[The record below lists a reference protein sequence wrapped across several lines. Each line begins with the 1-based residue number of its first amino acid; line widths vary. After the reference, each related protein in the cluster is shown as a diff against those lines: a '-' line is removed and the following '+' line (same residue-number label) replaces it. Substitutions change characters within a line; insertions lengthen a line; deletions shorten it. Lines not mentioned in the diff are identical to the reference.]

1 MRKRELAKVIP
12 SSWLETEEYRLNAKP
27 YFSGAVEAKMALE
40 KFPCEMLIE
49 LTVNGKKGI
58 FNGPRFSR
66 VFVSEVTHGLR
77 LISGADM
84 IQADLSY
91 TDMIAKWQA
100 RAMPE
105 MVLREGTT
113 LISSYGTVGRCMYAR
128 SDMVGHIGS
137 DNVLKVLPDKDK
149 IKPGYL
155 FAFISSKFGV
165 PIIIM
170 GEGGSVVTYLDPS
183 RVYQL
188 PVPRLGEIEAG
199 VDEIIRR
206 SADAHAESIN
216 LRENAGAL
224 INSICGF
231 PEKLAP
237 AARIFAY
244 SSANSNDV
252 LRRLDATFHNPI
264 AQEAEALTKA
274 VNGISLSSAGVFGY
288 ESNRMKQ
295 VFVEEGYG
303 TPFTTSG
310 GIFSKTIMPER
321 YLRNQLLGEDET
333 WRINEYDTLVARSGQ
348 VGGIIGRG
356 VWADSRL
363 DGFAASPHILRLRPT
378 SEEFPPGYVYTFL
391 CLTDVGYQLLAR
403 TAAGS
408 SIPFLPLD
416 AVLEI
421 KIPTTPSLQQRQ
433 EIDELVKRSGEL
445 RKQSQE
451 LEKEA
456 VALVER
462 AIEEGCR

>member
-1 MRKRELAKVIP
+1 MWLFYRPFVRISDFEIGSNISHIAKSVARQNSQLLIKDRWTLITRSGTIGRMAYSRSEMNGMACTEDVLRVIP
-12 SSWLETEEYRLNAKP
+12 DEE
-27 YFSGAVEAKMALE
+27 
-40 KFPCEMLIE
+40 
-49 LTVNGKKGI
+49 
-58 FNGPRFSR
+58 
-66 VFVSEVTHGLR
+66 
-77 LISGADM
+77 
-84 IQADLSY
+84 
-91 TDMIAKWQA
+91 
-100 RAMPE
+100 
-105 MVLREGTT
+105 
-113 LISSYGTVGRCMYAR
+113 
-128 SDMVGHIGS
+128 
-137 DNVLKVLPDKDK
+137 KV
-149 IKPGYL
+149 KPGYIYAYL
-155 FAFISSKFGV
+155 CTKFGV
-165 PIIIM
+165 PLVISGTYGSIITHLEPHHIA
-170 GEGGSVVTYLDPS
+170 D
-183 RVYQL
+183 L
-188 PVPRLGEIEAG
+188 PVPRLGIVEDQAHELIQRA
-199 VDEIIRR
+199 
-206 SADAHAESIN
+206 ADAQVESGE
-216 LRENAGAL
+216 LRKYAGSMV
-224 INSICGF
+224 NEICGF

-252 LRRLDATFHNPI
+252 LRRRDATFHNPI
-264 AQEAEALTKA
+264 AQEAEVLTKFA
-274 VNGISLSSAGVFGY
+274 NGIALSSASVLGF

-303 TPFTTSG
+303 TPFITSS
-310 GIFSKTIMPER
+310 GIFSKTITPER
-321 YLRNQLLGEDET
+321 YLRNQLLGESET

-378 SEEFPPGYVYTFL
+378 SEEFPSGYVYAFL

-456 VALVER
+456 IALVER
-462 AIEEGCR
+462 AIEEGGR

>member
-224 INSICGF
+224 INSIC
-231 PEKLAP
+231 
-237 AARIFAY
+237 
-244 SSANSNDV
+244 
-252 LRRLDATFHNPI
+252 
-264 AQEAEALTKA
+264 
-274 VNGISLSSAGVFGY
+274 
-288 ESNRMKQ
+288 
-295 VFVEEGYG
+295 
-303 TPFTTSG
+303 
-310 GIFSKTIMPER
+310 
-321 YLRNQLLGEDET
+321 
-333 WRINEYDTLVARSGQ
+333 
-348 VGGIIGRG
+348 
-356 VWADSRL
+356 
-363 DGFAASPHILRLRPT
+363 
-378 SEEFPPGYVYTFL
+378 
-391 CLTDVGYQLLAR
+391 
-403 TAAGS
+403 
-408 SIPFLPLD
+408 
-416 AVLEI
+416 
-421 KIPTTPSLQQRQ
+421 
-433 EIDELVKRSGEL
+433 
-445 RKQSQE
+445 
-451 LEKEA
+451 
-456 VALVER
+456 
-462 AIEEGCR
+462 